1 MDIQPQKE
9 IVRRF
14 PIIGGEACP
23 QVFCTMDL
31 VLLATIM
38 SGRDMKEE
46 TLLSQSVIKEGS
58 SVARFVEDER

>member
-1 MDIQPQKE
+1 
-9 IVRRF
+9 
-14 PIIGGEACP
+14 
-23 QVFCTMDL
+23 L